1 VPHALWRASNLHSM
15 TRAAKLGLAAAT
27 ALALVLAV
35 ALGARAVYWAPLN
48 VDEELT
54 RRVATEPLGSIFHI
68 VSSERGGGPFHFWL
82 MHFTLEWPK
91 GLIGLRVPSMI
102 FFAASLPAVA
112 LIGLELAGGLAAAAA
127 VLLMATAP
135 LAISYSTFGR
145 PHTLLLFW
153 IEWGTLFALR
163 AARLGGRRRWIVA
176 GAVLGSSVFIHPTAP
191 LYAVTAG
198 LAALVYAPRSP
209 RALVREAWPGAVAFV
224 ITLVP
229 YYLKTLHVLSD
240 RYGVGT
246 GAQQGRTF
254 TGNPVWV
261 DALHAIAPGRHELN
275 WLSVSALV
283 GLAALIVT
291 RRLRVAAVLALTVV
305 MPVLFFTY
313 VPANGLSALF
323 FDRYMLPA
331 LPAFLI
337 LVAVAIATVSRWAGR
352 ARLLVFGVLLVGLA
366 TFDAR
371 MVLARQRDL
380 KQLDL
385 NQITAAVRADSAGS
399 ILFGTAGS
407 QNPTG
412 YLGAFNFGR
421 PPNLL
426 DRYLKLRIP
435 SLPLVNDD
443 TCVPV
448 VSFLT
453 DASAPEHGIWV
464 FYAAFADQE
473 AAAGA
478 AFAVAPDVTVEEPAP
493 HYFLLRSRDALAPR
507 PLVELGLALRRDW
520 QRAVPANPRVSDLV
534 NADSQAL
541 NNPAKCQPRGFLDDP
556 DISPN
561 WPEALT

>member
-1 VPHALWRASNLHSM
+1 M
-15 TRAAKLGLAAAT
+15 TRAEKAGLAAAT
-27 ALALVLAV
+27 GLALVIGA

-54 RRVATEPLGSIFHI
+54 RRVATEPFGSIFHI

-91 GLIGLRVPSMI
+91 GLVGLRVPSMI

-112 LIGLELAGGLAAAAA
+112 LIGLELAGATAAAAA
-127 VLLMATAP
+127 VLLTATAP

-153 IEWGTLFALR
+153 IEWGTVFALR
-163 AARLGGRRRWIVA
+163 AARHGGRLRWILA
-176 GAVLGSSVFIHPTAP
+176 GAVLGSSVFVHPTAP
-191 LYAVTAG
+191 LYASTAG
-198 LAALVYAPRSP
+198 LAALVYAPRRL
-209 RALVREAWPGAVAFV
+209 RALIRDAWPGAVAFV
-224 ITLVP
+224 VTLVP

-240 RYGVGT
+240 RYSIGN
-246 GAQQGRTF
+246 GAKQGRTF

-261 DALHAIAPGRHELN
+261 DALHAVAPGQHELN
-275 WLSVSALV
+275 WYSVFALV
-283 GLAALIVT
+283 GFAVLLVT
-291 RRLRVAAVLALTVV
+291 RRFRVAGVLALTVLL
-305 MPVLFFTY
+305 PVVFFTY
-313 VPANGLSALF
+313 VPANGLSAIF

-337 LVAVAIATVSRWAGR
+337 LVAVAIATVSQWAGR
-352 ARLLVFGVLLVGLA
+352 ARLLVFTILVVGLA
-366 TFDAR
+366 AFDAR
-371 MVLARQRDL
+371 IVLARQHDL
-380 KQLDL
+380 THLDL
-385 NQITAAVRADSAGS
+385 NQVTAAVRADSAGS
-399 ILFGTAGS
+399 ILFGTTGS
-407 QNPTG
+407 QDPTG

-426 DRYLKLRIP
+426 DEYLKLRIS

-448 VSFLT
+448 VSLLAGPST
-453 DASAPEHGIWV
+453 PEHGIWI
-464 FYAAFADQE
+464 FYAWRTDEE

-478 AFAVAPDVTVEEPAP
+478 AFAVASGVTVEQPAP
-493 HYFLLRSRDALAPR
+493 HYFLVRSRKALPPR
-507 PLVELGLALRRDW
+507 ELVALGLTLRREW
-520 QRAVPANPRVSDLV
+520 QRAIPGNPRVSDLV
-534 NADSQAL
+534 NADAQAL
-541 NNPAKCQPRGFLDDP
+541 NDPAKCQPRGFLDDP

>member
-1 VPHALWRASNLHSM
+1 M
-15 TRAAKLGLAAAT
+15 TRAGKLGLTAAT
-27 ALALVLAV
+27 VLALALAA
-35 ALGARAVYWAPLN
+35 ALGARAVYLAPLN

-54 RRVATEPLGSIFHI
+54 RRVATEPFGSIFHI

-82 MHFTLEWPK
+82 MHFTLNWPG
-91 GLIGLRVPSMI
+91 GLVGLRVPSMI

-112 LIGLELAGGLAAAAA
+112 LIGLELAGATAAAAA

-191 LYAVTAG
+191 LYAVMAG

-209 RALVREAWPGAVAFV
+209 RALVREAWPGAVAFA

-246 GAQQGRTF
+246 GAKQGRTF

-261 DALHAIAPGRHELN
+261 DALHAVAPGRHDLN
-275 WLSVSALV
+275 WLSVFALA

-291 RRLRVAAVLALTVV
+291 RRFRVAAVLALTVV

-313 VPANGLSALF
+313 VPANGLSAIF

-366 TFDAR
+366 AFDAR

-385 NQITAAVRADSAGS
+385 NQITAAVRADSTGS

-407 QNPTG
+407 QNP
-412 YLGAFNFGR
+412 
-421 PPNLL
+421 
-426 DRYLKLRIP
+426 
-435 SLPLVNDD
+435 
-443 TCVPV
+443 
-448 VSFLT
+448 
-453 DASAPEHGIWV
+453 
-464 FYAAFADQE
+464 
-473 AAAGA
+473 
-478 AFAVAPDVTVEEPAP
+478 
-493 HYFLLRSRDALAPR
+493 
-507 PLVELGLALRRDW
+507 
-520 QRAVPANPRVSDLV
+520 
-534 NADSQAL
+534 
-541 NNPAKCQPRGFLDDP
+541 
-556 DISPN
+556 
-561 WPEALT
+561 

>member
-1 VPHALWRASNLHSM
+1 M
-15 TRAAKLGLAAAT
+15 TRAGKLGLAAAT

-35 ALGARAVYWAPLN
+35 ALGARAVFWAPLN

-54 RRVATEPLGSIFHI
+54 RRVATEPFGSIFHI

-82 MHFTLEWPK
+82 MHFTLKWPG
-91 GLIGLRVPSMI
+91 GLVGLRAPSMI
-102 FFAASLPAVA
+102 FFTASLPAVA
-112 LIGLELAGGLAAAAA
+112 LIGLELAGVTAAAAG

-191 LYAVTAG
+191 LYAATAG

-209 RALVREAWPGAVAFV
+209 RTLVREAWPGAVAFG

-229 YYLKTLHVLSD
+229 YYVKTLHVLSD

-246 GAQQGRTF
+246 SAQQGRTF

-261 DALHAIAPGRHELN
+261 DALHAIAPGRHDLN
-275 WLSVSALV
+275 WLSAFALA
-283 GLAALIVT
+283 GLAVLLVT
-291 RRLRVAAVLALTVV
+291 RQFRVAAVLALTVV

-313 VPANGLSALF
+313 VPANGLSAIF

-337 LVAVAIATVSRWAGR
+337 LVAVAIATVSKWAGR
-352 ARLLVFGVLLVGLA
+352 ARLLVFGILVFGLA
-366 TFDAR
+366 AFDAR
-371 MVLARQRDL
+371 MVLARQSDL
-380 KQLDL
+380 KHLDL
-385 NQITAAVRADSAGS
+385 NQVTAAVRADSAGS
-399 ILFGTAGS
+399 VLFGTAGT
-407 QNPTG
+407 QNPSG

-426 DRYLKLRIP
+426 DRYLQLRIP

-448 VSFLT
+448 VSFLAGPST
-453 DASAPEHGIWV
+453 AEHGIWV
-464 FYAAFADQE
+464 FYAAFAPQE
-473 AAAGA
+473 AAARS
-478 AFAVAPDVTVEEPAP
+478 AFAGVAGVTVTEPAP
-493 HYFLLRSRDALAPR
+493 HYFLLRSNAALAPR
-507 PLVELGLALRRDW
+507 QLVGMAVELRRVW
-520 QRAVPANPRVSDLV
+520 HHAEPANPRVSDLV

-541 NNPAKCQPRGFLDDP
+541 NSPATCQPRGFLDDP